1 MRSSASAVMLLPHPL
16 SPMMPRV
23 SPRATA
29 KLMSDRIR
37 TCRLRTA
44 KSTHRPS
51 TSRTVSFAV
60 IAGAVAVLNA
70 RAASG

>member
-16 SPMMPRV
+16 SPMMPSV
-23 SPRATA
+23 SPRATE
-29 KLMSDRIR
+29 KLMSDSTR

-51 TSRTVSFAV
+51 TSRTVSAAATEGTF
-60 IAGAVAVLNA
+60 AVLNA
-70 RAASG
+70 RAAWG